1 MNVAFI
7 SVYLTLFGYN
17 GIIGRSI
24 VIHEQPIDLNNVLN
38 ADIFSSALHVAHD
51 VNAYQNEENSV
62 GAIIACG
69 VISIVAIPATEK

>member
-7 SVYLTLFGYN
+7 SVYLTMFGYN

-38 ADIFSSALHVAHD
+38 ADIFSTTLHAVHD
-51 VNAYQNEENSV
+51 VQAYQNEEKSV
-62 GAIIACG
+62 GEIIACG
-69 VISIVAIPATEK
+69 IISIMAIPTTEK